1 MKKIILLVLIIL
13 SVTYTHA
20 QEKKDLI
27 VTAPELKE
35 WITYLASDEM
45 KGRANG
51 SPEMKTA
58 ADWIAR
64 KIQRRWS

>member
-13 SVTYTHA
+13 SVTNTRA
-20 QEKKDLI
+20 QGKKELI
-27 VTAPELKE
+27 VTIPELKE
-35 WITYLASDEM
+35 WVTYLASDEM

-58 ADWIAR
+58 AN
-64 KIQRRWS
+64 